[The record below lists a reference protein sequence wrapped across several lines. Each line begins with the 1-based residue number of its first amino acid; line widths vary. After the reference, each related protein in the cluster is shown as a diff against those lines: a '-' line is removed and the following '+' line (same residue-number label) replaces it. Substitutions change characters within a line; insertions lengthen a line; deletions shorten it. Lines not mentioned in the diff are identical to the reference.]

1 MFFKHILSLKV
12 LIALLLFF
20 GMISL
25 FIGVISINVKDILN
39 LNSTQLE
46 IITLTRIPRLI
57 AILLTGM
64 SLSICG
70 LIMQQLTQNKFVS
83 PTTAGTMD
91 CAKFG
96 ILISLIFFTGASFFT
111 QAIIASIFALLGSF
125 IFIQILRKIK
135 LKDVIFVPLIG
146 LMFGGIISAITT
158 FFAYALNYIQNIQ
171 GWLQGS
177 MANVMQGNYEL
188 LYISLPLFIL
198 AYFLAHKI
206 TIVGMGEDIALN
218 LGISY
223 NGILFLGLM
232 IVSIITSLVIVS
244 VGIIPFLGLII
255 PNLVAL
261 YLGDNLRKNLIYIAL
276 CGALFLLVCDIISR
290 LVIFPFE
297 MPLSITTG
305 VLGSLIFI
313 FLLLK
318 GKFMRK
324 KMLILSFLTLNMI
337 GIFIFV
343 GLNGFD
349 EYALKSR
356 FLQIAAIII
365 VAICIA
371 VSTVIF
377 QTLCNNKILTP
388 AIIGLDSLYMLLQSA
403 LIFSFGAANLSVY
416 KNDINFLI
424 TLVCMV
430 VFSLELYKILFSSDR
445 SIYLIMLLGLVF
457 GTLFSTLSSFFEVL
471 IDPDEFMVIQGR
483 MFASFD
489 NIAFDVLILA
499 YIISFLSFIW
509 IFRYMKFLDPLNLGK
524 DLAINLGINYQK
536 ISKQLMIIIAI
547 LTSISTALVGPITFL
562 GLLVVNITY
571 ELFKTAKHSILLSAC
586 ILISILALLGGVFFV
601 SRVFDYNATISMVI
615 NFLGGIYFIYLVL
628 KGNKL

>member
-171 GWLQGS
+171 CWLQGS

-232 IVSIITSLVIVS
+232 IVS

-318 GKFMRK
+318 RK
-324 KMLILSFLTLNMI
+324 
-337 GIFIFV
+337 V
-343 GLNGFD
+343 
-349 EYALKSR
+349 YA
-356 FLQIAAIII
+356 
-365 VAICIA
+365 
-371 VSTVIF
+371 
-377 QTLCNNKILTP
+377 
-388 AIIGLDSLYMLLQSA
+388 
-403 LIFSFGAANLSVY
+403 
-416 KNDINFLI
+416 
-424 TLVCMV
+424 
-430 VFSLELYKILFSSDR
+430 
-445 SIYLIMLLGLVF
+445 
-457 GTLFSTLSSFFEVL
+457 
-471 IDPDEFMVIQGR
+471 
-483 MFASFD
+483 
-489 NIAFDVLILA
+489 
-499 YIISFLSFIW
+499 
-509 IFRYMKFLDPLNLGK
+509 
-524 DLAINLGINYQK
+524 
-536 ISKQLMIIIAI
+536 
-547 LTSISTALVGPITFL
+547 
-562 GLLVVNITY
+562 
-571 ELFKTAKHSILLSAC
+571 
-586 ILISILALLGGVFFV
+586 
-601 SRVFDYNATISMVI
+601 
-615 NFLGGIYFIYLVL
+615 
-628 KGNKL
+628 